1 MKYFL
6 SILMLLVILSVDAAE
21 FKEIPYKNLKIN
33 AKISYDGINW
43 SDKVGRKDKSFYVKQ
58 KLEGSDSYTEFYS
71 PVENKS
77 FSTGCQYEFI
87 HKGSLIGYSNY
98 EMKFFEFIIKDGML
112 TPRPLIED
120 EVKALFPKYKIVK
133 ISDFDTGTNS
143 LKIKK
148 HGKKMKLLMLNDT
161 DKFFYNYA
169 FTTNNAKYDL
179 YELKGFIDIRQ
190 KGLIQFSRFGENSK
204 NSNWFVLLVR

>member
-1 MKYFL
+1 
-6 SILMLLVILSVDAAE
+6 
-21 FKEIPYKNLKIN
+21 
-33 AKISYDGINW
+33 
-43 SDKVGRKDKSFYVKQ
+43 
-58 KLEGSDSYTEFYS
+58 
-71 PVENKS
+71 
-77 FSTGCQYEFI
+77 
-87 HKGSLIGYSNY
+87 
-98 EMKFFEFIIKDGML
+98 ML

-148 HGKKMKLLMLNDT
+148 LGKKMKLLILNDT